1 MIYCLRPLVLVLC
14 LLPVAAK
21 ADGPRVLTDGPTV
34 LTDMPVVQSL
44 VAQVMGDLGTP
55 QVLLQ
60 QGADLHS
67 FQLRPS
73 QVQAIAAA
81 DVLFWV
87 GPELTPW
94 LQDTLDAIGPASQ
107 TVALLNAPG
116 VAQRG
121 YDQAG
126 TDPHAWLDPANAMV
140 WLDVIAAELSAR
152 DQVNQPTYTANAA
165 AAKAA
170 ILRLD
175 ADIKAILAPAAA
187 APLVVYHDAYGYF
200 STRYGLNIVG
210 ELELGDASAP
220 SAERLA
226 GIRAALQSE
235 GAVCIF
241 PEAQHDPKL
250 LMSVVEGTGVRVGAA
265 VDPEGTS
272 LPYGPELYGALMIGL
287 ASAIADCVAQEG

>member
-1 MIYCLRPLVLVLC
+1 MISCLRPLVLLLC

-21 ADGPRVLTDGPTV
+21 ADGLKV

-44 VAQVMGDLGTP
+44 VAQVMGDLGSP

-81 DVLFWV
+81 DLLFWV

-94 LQDTLDAIGPASQ
+94 LQDTIDAIGPASQ
-107 TVALLNAPG
+107 TVALLDTPG

-152 DQVNQPTYTANAA
+152 DQVNQATYSANAA

-175 ADIKAILAPAAA
+175 ADIKAILAPVAA

-287 ASAIADCVAQEG
+287 ASAIADCVAQKG